1 MAADIFKDCARGAHK
16 VLSTVYKTAKMYA
29 MAWNE
34 PKRKFFVSTCG
45 TTVAGDPGMRRRYR
59 NKLDPETGITYSEAW
74 YKSIPNPLMLFWY
87 FRAASAID
95 EHNQARQGDLALED
109 IIVTRSWWIRVITT
123 LIGMCI
129 IDAWK
134 AQRYFQ
140 EQHKERPLSDFL
152 DELATELVNYA
163 AAPADRLRQ
172 QAAPPADSIEEAV
185 EAHVREHELR
195 PLIEL
200 PYYQEKKKAAIQK
213 AQARNR
219 RAAAAGEA
227 TVRTDN
233 YRCTLR
239 CKVCCGKTRWYCVTC
254 SRDPNHATQPE
265 VYPVHNSTSLDP
277 KRKGCHAK
285 HIITKKREGGL

>member
-200 PYYQEKKKAAIQK
+200 PYYQEEKKSRHPEGSGEKQK
-213 AQARNR
+213 GSSGRRGHSAYRQLSLHASMQGLQRQNEVVLRHLLVRPQPRHPARGVSGAQ
-219 RAAAAGEA
+219 
-227 TVRTDN
+227 
-233 YRCTLR
+233 LHF
-239 CKVCCGKTRWYCVTC
+239 
-254 SRDPNHATQPE
+254 SRPQAQGMP
-265 VYPVHNSTSLDP
+265 
-277 KRKGCHAK
+277 C
-285 HIITKKREGGL
+285 